1 MARSRYSPAAKDDS
15 PRYRLW
21 LDIPEEL
28 HLRLVK
34 SAEEDRRYRRW
45 QMLELLAEALD
56 RRDAIAARAKKI
68 EQAQE
73 TTNE

>member
-1 MARSRYSPAAKDDS
+1 MAKSRYSPVPKDDS

-28 HLRLVK
+28 HFRLVK

-56 RRDAIAARAKKI
+56 RRDAIAARAKKSQ
-68 EQAQE
+68 QAQE
-73 TTNE
+73 MTNE